1 MKKSRASGI
10 PHKDTESAAQAEQD
24 PLDLE
29 LTLDIEAL
37 SLNEQNL

>member
-1 MKKSRASGI
+1 MNPPA
-10 PHKDTESAAQAEQD
+10 EQAADATAQD

-37 SLNEQNL
+37 SLNEQNLQ